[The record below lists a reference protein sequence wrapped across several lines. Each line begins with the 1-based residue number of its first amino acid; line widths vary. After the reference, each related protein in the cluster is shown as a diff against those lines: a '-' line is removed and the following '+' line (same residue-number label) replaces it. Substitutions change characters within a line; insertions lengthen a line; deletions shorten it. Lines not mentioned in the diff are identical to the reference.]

1 MGLRTIARS
10 IGLGRFAL
18 RFVITP
24 AQDLQLRRFPDR
36 DVEVTTEVGKILVLS
51 PRKNPIG
58 RALYQTGVWEPEV
71 TTTLSAEAKPG
82 MIALD
87 VGADIGYFSLQF
99 SKLVGN
105 SGRVIAFEP
114 IPKARE
120 RLVHNIALNELTN
133 ITVSEFALGNQ
144 EGTVYLEDP
153 FTKSRVNLNKTSGG
167 INDIKVSIKRFD
179 DLFDELSLP
188 SVDIIK
194 MDIEGA
200 EHEALRGM
208 EQTLRRFRP
217 TIVLEVHNH
226 FLPQF
231 NSSSEAL
238 LDWLKSLDYKVST
251 IEMSGPENAR
261 TTTVLC
267 RKSG

>member
-10 IGLGRFAL
+10 IGLGKFAL
-18 RFVITP
+18 RYVITP
-24 AQDLQLRRFPDR
+24 AQDLQQRRFPDK
-36 DVEVTTEVGKILVLS
+36 DVEVDTAVGKLLVLS
-51 PRKNPIG
+51 PRKNLIG
-58 RALYQTGVWEPEV
+58 RALYQTRVWEPEV
-71 TTTLSAEAKPG
+71 TDTIASETKPG

-87 VGADIGYFSLQF
+87 VGGDIGYFSLQF
-99 SKLVGN
+99 SSLVGP
-105 SGRVIAFEP
+105 SGRVFAFEP

-120 RLVHNIALNELTN
+120 RLLHNIALNGRTN
-133 ITVSEFALGNQ
+133 IIVSEFALGNQ

-153 FTKSRVNLNKTSGG
+153 FTKSRVNLNKTNGG
-167 INDIKVSIKRFD
+167 TNDIKVSIKRFD
-179 DLFDELSLP
+179 DLVDQLSIP

-208 EQTLRRFRP
+208 EQTLRRFKP
-217 TIVLEVHNH
+217 IIVLEVHNH

-231 NSSSEAL
+231 NSSAEAL
-238 LDWLKSLDYKVST
+238 LDWLKSLGYQIST

-261 TTTVLC
+261 TTTVCC
-267 RKSG
+267 RHQQ